1 MNYFNPNHPIIR
13 GQTLQIKFEKS
24 SLKFNECFNL
34 IMEHATGLFTPGSLL
49 YHIKQH
55 LHDKQF
61 LEISYKELCEHLS
74 VNSHKNFKN
83 AVEKLPINYKIYILY
98 FDPVNEI
105 KYLYDCPEKQIIK
118 QYFENNSDV
127 PAARFEFITKSII
140 VINSRIVKND
150 KRLEQSLDHE
160 LNHVFEPFL
169 NDCKNEIED
178 LPSDKIQ
185 IYIERYFID
194 ELGIKISNMNEFKD
208 YAEYMFGKSEFYEM
222 TADLCNVLSL
232 YFKEKDSVKLLRKL
246 ESMLT
251 DSFINSEEFKKLE
264 EPIRGS
270 ILFAYTC
277 KRFSPNKWKIVL
289 TKVKEQLN
297 LTGISGSI
305 KILANKIKEH
315 LKGLFKKNAME

>member
-1 MNYFNPNHPIIR
+1 MQFFSKYSIINTYR
-13 GQTLQIKFEKS
+13 K
-24 SLKFNECFNL
+24 
-34 IMEHATGLFTPGSLL
+34 
-49 YHIKQH
+49 
-55 LHDKQF
+55 DF
-61 LEISYKELCEHLS
+61 L
-74 VNSHKNFKN
+74 
-83 AVEKLPINYKIYILY
+83 YKIYILY
-98 FDPVNEI
+98 FDPIDEI
-105 KYLYDCPEKQIIK
+105 KYLYNCPEKQIIK

-140 VINSRIVKND
+140 VVNSKIVKND

-160 LNHVFEPFL
+160 LNHVFEPFF
-169 NDCKNEIED
+169 NDCKDEIED

-194 ELGIKISNMNEFKD
+194 RLGIKISNMNEFKD
-208 YAEYMFGKSEFYEM
+208 YAEHMFGKSEFYEM

-232 YFKEKDSVKLLRKL
+232 YFKEKDSVKLFRKL

-270 ILFAYTC
+270 ILFAYAC

-305 KILANKIKEH
+305 KILANKIKENFNKMLNKAH
-315 LKGLFKKNAME
+315 